1 MYGNQHTS
9 KSISSKK
16 RIKSNIKAENKN
28 SGYKRYVIITN
39 KRINEYVQIK
49 VKTWVFSKIIFYR

>member
-28 SGYKRYVIITN
+28 SGYKKCNFYNVKIDEKN
-39 KRINEYVQIK
+39 KR
-49 VKTWVFSKIIFYR
+49 